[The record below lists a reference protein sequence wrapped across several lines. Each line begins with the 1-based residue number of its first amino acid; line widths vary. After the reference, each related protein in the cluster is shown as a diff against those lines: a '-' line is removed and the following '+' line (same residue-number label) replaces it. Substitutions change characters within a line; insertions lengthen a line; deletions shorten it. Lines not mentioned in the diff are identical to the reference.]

1 LANASRHL
9 RNMLRLRPLLSHG
22 TRLCITLGCI
32 CLAAA
37 IGVACAEPTAVSLP
51 AGAIEWAP
59 PARFALWWQMTES
72 CSRRQGDLRAIKW
85 YVVPNVTSIDL
96 NGQRVQGETIGNRII
111 LVDRFRLDGPLVR
124 HEMLHALLPG
134 TSGHPRDQFLLACD
148 GVVVCEG
155 ACEKEAGGRIE
166 PSEDA
171 PELDPRDL
179 LTRVEVTPQDPS
191 VSRDSGAVAVII
203 SITNPLATPAWV
215 RLTPPGSDDVI
226 GITFGV
232 SIDYNDGSPRCCA
245 YWGSTGVIGTRF
257 PLAANETR
265 RYVWDEQLW
274 AGDYGIRG
282 WFNADTAPRFVLN
295 VGP

>member
-1 LANASRHL
+1 MAKLSRHL
-9 RNMLRLRPLLSHG
+9 RNVLQLRSFLSQSA
-22 TRLCITLGCI
+22 RVIFALACVCIAT
-32 CLAAA
+32 A
-37 IGVACAEPTAVSLP
+37 IGVACAEPTAVTLP
-51 AGAIEWAP
+51 AGSIEWTP

-72 CSRRQGDLRAIKW
+72 CSGRQGDLRAIRW
-85 YVVPNVTSIDL
+85 YVVPNVASIDL
-96 NGQRVQGETIGNRII
+96 NGQQVQGETIGHVIV
-111 LVDRFRLDGPLVR
+111 LVDRFRLDGSLVR

-134 TSGHPRDQFLLACD
+134 SAGHPRDAFLVACD
-148 GVVVCEG
+148 GIVVCDSV
-155 ACEKEAGGRIE
+155 CESDAGGRTT
-166 PSEDA
+166 PSPDA
-171 PELDPRDL
+171 PELEPRDL
-179 LTRVEVTPQDPS
+179 LTRVEATPQDPS

-245 YWGSTGVIGTRF
+245 YWGSTGMIGTRF

-282 WFNADTAPRFVLN
+282 WFNTDTAPRFVLK
-295 VGP
+295 VAP